1 MTLRMRRG
9 WLLGL
14 TLAIVLVAAA
24 CGGDDDAGGG
34 DTGGATNLSGSI
46 VIDGSSTVAPI
57 TEAIAEE
64 FRKEQSG
71 VQVTVGTSGTGGGFT
86 KFCAG
91 ETDIQDAS
99 RAISDEE
106 KAACETKGIKY
117 QEFRVG
123 LDGLAVVSSA
133 QNQFVDTL
141 NFDQMAEIWKEG
153 GAKTWNQ
160 VDSKLPQRGAG
171 HLRPRHRVRHLRLLH
186 RGGPGRP
193 RRGRAQAAQRLH
205 RLLRRQHARPG
216 HRGRGQ
222 LLGLLRLRLLPEQQ
236 GRPEGH
242 QGRQG
247 GHHGHRA
254 HRRDDRVG
262 RVPPLPAPV
271 HLRQGRLA
279 QEARGRPV
287 REVLPGADAA
297 DHRRRRLRGR
307 PLGGLHPGPG
317 QAPALPHE
325 LSRRLER
332 RPPTELVTRR
342 RPHAG
347 G

>member
-1 MTLRMRRG
+1 MTLRTRRG

-14 TLAIVLVAAA
+14 TLAIALVATA

-34 DTGGATNLSGSI
+34 TTGEGRSLSGSI

-64 FRKEQSG
+64 FRKEQSA

-106 KAACETKGIKY
+106 KAACEAKGIKY

-141 NFDQMAEIWKEG
+141 NFDQMAKIFKEG

-160 VDSKLPQRGAG
+160 VDSSFPNEELAIFAPDTESGTYDFFTEEVLGDPEEGAPK
-171 HLRPRHRVRHLRLLH
+171 PRSDYTASADDNTLVQ
-186 RGGPGRP
+186 GIEGEANSWGYF
-193 RRGRAQAAQRLH
+193 GFAYYQNNKE
-205 RLLRRQHARPG
+205 
-216 HRGRGQ
+216 
-222 LLGLLRLRLLPEQQ
+222 GLKVIKVAK
-236 GRPEGH
+236 EGTY
-242 QGRQG
+242 
-247 GHHGHRA
+247 GHRA

-262 RVPPLPAPV
+262 RVPALAAAV

-297 DHRRRRLRGR
+297 AHRRRRLRGR
-307 PLGGLHPGPG
+307 PPGGLHPGPG
-317 QAPALPHE
+317 QAPAVPHG
-325 LSRRLER
+325 LT
-332 RPPTELVTRR
+332 PP
-342 RPHAG
+342 
-347 G
+347 